1 MLPHAAT
8 WMDTMPNE
16 ISPSQKTN
24 ITRVHLHEVPR
35 AVYLTETGSTRV
47 VARGWGDGRRETG
60 SDCLMGAEIHNQ
72 WSSADQWVNICLGE
86 SSDVVLAAKLCTWP
100 DLEHHFP
107 DTWDIKFVG
116 QTVQGGNFCYHAR
129 LQHRA
134 QEKRARLNDMKAN
147 KIQQRCTESSVFRF

>member
-60 SDCLMGAEIHNQ
+60 SDCLMGAEIQ
-72 WSSADQWVNICLGE
+72 
-86 SSDVVLAAKLCTWP
+86 
-100 DLEHHFP
+100 F
-107 DTWDIKFVG
+107 
-116 QTVQGGNFCYHAR
+116 YR
-129 LQHRA
+129 
-134 QEKRARLNDMKAN
+134 MKS
-147 KIQQRCTESSVFRF
+147 CGDGWW